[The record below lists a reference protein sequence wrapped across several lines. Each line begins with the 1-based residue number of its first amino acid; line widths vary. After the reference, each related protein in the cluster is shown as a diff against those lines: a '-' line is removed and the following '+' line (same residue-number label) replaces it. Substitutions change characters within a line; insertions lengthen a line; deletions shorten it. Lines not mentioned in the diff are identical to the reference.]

1 MRLELQRS
9 NVSWEQFEEKKQPWV
24 KLY

>member
-9 NVSWEQFEEKKQPWV
+9 NVSWEQFEEKKQPRV